1 MRDRLGDGG
10 WTVTIVDDN
19 ATTAGSASGKQ
30 VVVISES
37 VGGSGHT
44 TAGTALASV
53 AVPIVAA
60 ESYIFDDS
68 V

>member
-19 ATTAGSASGKQ
+19 ATMAGPVSGKQ

-37 VGGSGHT
+37 VGGSG
-44 TAGTALASV
+44 LPLPV
-53 AVPIVAA
+53 RR
-60 ESYIFDDS
+60 
-68 V
+68 